1 MFSRRPSACARLA
14 AVAAFVFG
22 MSAIP
27 MLAQTSP
34 PRTEGQQYGDVS
46 ELAPAPSTLK
56 GAINDSFRLLM
67 LEHSTR
73 IAFQQKT
80 RRELVGPFFGDYLR
94 SVRMPQTWNDGDS
107 WGVNYIGHPIH
118 GAAAGYIWLDHEDGT
133 HDPDIG
139 FSKEYWTS
147 RARATAWA
155 AVYSVQFEFGPF
167 SEASIGNV
175 GLRPNTTGWVD
186 HVVTPVGALGF
197 MVAEDALDRYLVVK
211 IESWTGNRLL
221 RALARTALNPSR
233 TLSNTAQGRAPWW
246 RPARRLR

>member
-107 WGVNYIGHPIH
+107 WGVSTIQI
-118 GAAAGYIWLDHEDGT
+118 L
-133 HDPDIG
+133 
-139 FSKEYWTS
+139 
-147 RARATAWA
+147 
-155 AVYSVQFEFGPF
+155 
-167 SEASIGNV
+167 AS
-175 GLRPNTTGWVD
+175 LRSTGRV
-186 HVVTPVGALGF
+186 
-197 MVAEDALDRYLVVK
+197 E
-211 IESWTGNRLL
+211 
-221 RALARTALNPSR
+221 
-233 TLSNTAQGRAPWW
+233 RAPRRGPLSTAFSSNSGRSAKHRSATWAYVRT
-246 RPARRLR
+246 RPAGSIML